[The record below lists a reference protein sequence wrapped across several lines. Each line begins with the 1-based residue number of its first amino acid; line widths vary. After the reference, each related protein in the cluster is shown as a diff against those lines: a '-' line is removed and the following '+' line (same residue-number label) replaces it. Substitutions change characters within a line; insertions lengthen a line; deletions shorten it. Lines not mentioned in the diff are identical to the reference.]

1 MSSTPTTPT
10 FEVGQKVDRIEDRDI
25 TGATILS
32 IQQHDAGFDEFATV
46 ELLYD
51 EGGTG
56 WWPTSALK
64 PKDTT
69 E

>member
-1 MSSTPTTPT
+1 MSSTPIPTT
-10 FEVGQKVDRIEDRDI
+10 FEVGQKVDRIENRDV

-32 IQQHDAGFDEFATV
+32 IHHYGAGLDEDATV

-56 WWPTSALK
+56 WWPTSAIK
-64 PKDTT
+64 PK
-69 E
+69 EA